1 MEARAAAAAA
11 KEQTETEG
19 GGSDARESAKKN
31 RLEYSRRDVENMKDR
46 EWIDDG
52 LGGRFNKE
60 GYTGRTEGGVKIFKA
75 HLFNQS
81 DFGNTP
87 DCPFDCKCCYI

>member
-1 MEARAAAAAA
+1 
-11 KEQTETEG
+11 
-19 GGSDARESAKKN
+19 
-31 RLEYSRRDVENMKDR
+31 MKDR